1 MLIDS
6 IQEFG
11 DAMLGEKQKVGSS
24 GEMPLSIPPHSQRTR
39 LQSSNAAGD
48 LIAGREVEDRDRAPS
63 QISTASQIDGAPVVA
78 GKKNTFISREL
89 ALNLF
94 AKAR

>member
-1 MLIDS
+1 
-6 IQEFG
+6 
-11 DAMLGEKQKVGSS
+11 MLGEKQKVGSS